1 MSIID
6 PVLDSIDGVLAWLS
20 TSLGQLAESY
30 CDLETAD
37 GEETLVGRDGSLVSI
52 LKIDGATFLIGPD
65 EFTRMHDTLTQSLQ
79 TCLSRPGHAIQV
91 FFQHDK
97 DTITHELN
105 HILAPARQ
113 TAKQLGL
120 SLDDLFSERVQE
132 LRRYC
137 ASESM
142 YLVVWSLP
150 SSLTKAQQEQSIKDR
165 TERAKT
171 VKIPLIRN
179 AQNFMKAIP
188 ELRDGHDS
196 LVRSL
201 VNDFNLMGLLTKLLD
216 VHAACHAIR
225 QSVDPDFTDPKWQ
238 PYLPGDAIPVR
249 ETKNFAGDISDVL
262 WPSLAKQLIP
272 RDGEI
277 LNLRTARL
285 GDRIYAT
292 VSIDL
297 FPKELAAFGVLFNRV
312 LNAQIPWRIS
322 FLISGGGIQAL
333 GLKSTLATILSFAHS
348 NNRLIGNAV
357 ELLRSLEVNTDDAI
371 VKLQVTASTWAKV
384 GDEKL
389 LRLRVAELAK
399 AIQGWGYCETS
410 EISGDPFAGMMSN
423 ALGISANS
431 IATPSVA
438 PLSDVTFMLPFTRP
452 ASLWTTGAVL
462 FRSPDGK
469 PWPYQPGSTQ
479 QTTWIDLMYARPGS
493 GKSVL
498 SNALNL
504 ALCLSG
510 GIQRLPNIAIVDIGP
525 SSSGLV
531 SLIKEALPKDKQ
543 HLVAYHRMR
552 MSSDMAINPF
562 DTQLGSRFP
571 TPQERAFLVN
581 FLTLLATP
589 VGQENAYDGITDMS
603 GMIIDELYKSLTD
616 TGNPRPYTPNLE
628 ALVDKVLPEL
638 NIAVD
643 SRTTWWEI
651 TDALFNT
658 GHTHE
663 AGIAQRYAT
672 PLLADAASICRN
684 QTVADLYGSI
694 KAPTGESI
702 IDAFGRMISGA
713 IREYPILSQPTAF
726 DLGEARVVSL
736 DLDEV
741 AKTGGEAA
749 DRQTAIMYM
758 LARYILA
765 RHYYLTEDVLKDLPE
780 LYQAHHKQR
789 ILDIREDPK
798 RIVFDEFHRTSKAK
812 AVRDQVIVDMREG
825 RKWKVQVALIS
836 QSLEDFDPVMVEF
849 ATSVFIMD
857 AGPKQAIERSTKVF
871 GLSDT
876 ARLALETRVH
886 GPRAGGA
893 TFLAQFSTKQGVNT
907 QLITSTIGPIE
918 LWAFNTTSED
928 ARIRNALYEKIGASE
943 TRKFLA
949 SMYPSGSAA
958 RVVEERMGELKDKS
972 GLISDDSSQSV
983 VEELIKE
990 LHERYKKSAASAAL
1004 SVPTSEN

>member
-1 MSIID
+1 MSLIDPIID
-6 PVLDSIDGVLAWLS
+6 TIDGVLAWLS
-20 TSLGQLAESY
+20 SSLGQLAETY
-30 CDLETAD
+30 CELETAD
-37 GEETLVGRDGSLVSI
+37 GEHSLVARDGSLVSI
-52 LKIDGATFLIGPD
+52 LKLQGATFLVGPE
-65 EFTRMHDTLTQSLQ
+65 EFDRMHKGITQSLQ
-79 TCLSRPGHAIQV
+79 TCLARPGHAIQV
-91 FFQHDK
+91 FFQHSK
-97 DTITHELN
+97 ETVTQELEQ
-105 HILAPARQ
+105 ILAPARQ
-113 TAKQLGL
+113 TAKQLNL
-120 SLDDLFSERVQE
+120 SLDDLFNERVQE
-132 LRRYC
+132 LYRYC

-142 YLVVWSLP
+142 YMVIWSRP
-150 SSLTKAQQEQSIKDR
+150 NSLTQAQLEQSIKDR
-165 TERAKT
+165 GERLKT
-171 VKIPLIRN
+171 TKMPAIRN
-179 AQNFMKAIP
+179 AQNILQAIP

-201 VNDFNLMGLLTKLLD
+201 SSDFNGLGLLTDILNIHD
-216 VHAACHAIR
+216 ACRAIR
-225 QSVDPDFTDPKWQ
+225 ETVDPDFTDSKWQ
-238 PYLPGDAIPVR
+238 PYLPGDTIPIR
-249 ETKNFAGDISDVL
+249 ETKNFSGDISDVL
-262 WPSLAKQLIP
+262 WPPLANQLIP

-277 LNLRTARL
+277 LDLRTAKL
-285 GDRIYAT
+285 GDRVYGT

-297 FPKELAAFGVLFNRV
+297 FPKEIAPFGALFNRV
-312 LNAQIPWRIS
+312 LNAKIPWRIS
-322 FLISGGGIQAL
+322 FLVEGGGMQAI
-333 GLKSTLATILSFAHS
+333 GMKSTLAAILSFAHAY
-348 NNRLIGNAV
+348 NRLIGNAID
-357 ELLRSLEVNTDDAI
+357 LLKYLQVNTDDAI
-371 VKLQVTASTWAKV
+371 VKLRVTASTWAKV
-384 GDEKL
+384 GEEKE

-410 EISGDPFAGMMSN
+410 EISGDAYSAMLSS
-423 ALGISANS
+423 ALGLSAQSVAPAS
-431 IATPSVA
+431 IA
-438 PLSDVTFMLPFTRP
+438 PLSDVTYMFPFTRP
-452 ASLWTTGAVL
+452 ASPWATGAIL
-462 FRSPDGK
+462 FRSVDGK

-510 GIQRLPNIAIVDIGP
+510 GIQRLPHIAIVDIGP

-531 SLIKEALPKDKQ
+531 SLIREALPSDKK
-543 HLVAYHRMR
+543 HLAAYHRMR
-552 MSSDMAINPF
+552 MRTEMAINPF

-603 GMIIDELYKSLTD
+603 GMIVDELYKALSE
-616 TGNPRPYTPNLE
+616 TGNPRLYTANLQPD
-628 ALVDKVLPEL
+628 VDKLIKEL
-638 NIAVD
+638 NVGTD
-643 SRTTWWEI
+643 SRTSWWEI
-651 TDALFNT
+651 TDTLFKA

-663 AGIAQRYAT
+663 ASLAQRYAS
-672 PLLADAASICRN
+672 PLLADAASICRS

-694 KAPTGESI
+694 KAPTGEPI

-713 IREYPILSQPTAF
+713 IREYPILGQPTAF

-780 LYQAHHKQR
+780 LYQEHHKKR
-789 ILDIREDPK
+789 IMEIREDPK

-825 RKWKVQVALIS
+825 RKWRVQVALIS
-836 QSLEDFDPVMVEF
+836 QSLEDFDAVMVEF

-886 GPRAGGA
+886 GPRPGGA

-918 LWAFNTTSED
+918 LWAFNTTAED
-928 ARIRNALYEKIGASE
+928 ARIRNSLYEKIGASE

-949 SMYPSGSAA
+949 KMYPSGSAA
-958 RVVEERMGELKDKS
+958 RVVEERMSLLKEKT
-972 GLISDDSSQSV
+972 GLISEDRSQSV
-983 VEELIKE
+983 IEELINEIYE
-990 LHERYKKSAASAAL
+990 LYKKSVA
-1004 SVPTSEN
+1004 TGMNI

>member
-333 GLKSTLATILSFAHS
+333 GLKSTLAT
-348 NNRLIGNAV
+348 
-357 ELLRSLEVNTDDAI
+357 
-371 VKLQVTASTWAKV
+371 
-384 GDEKL
+384 
-389 LRLRVAELAK
+389 
-399 AIQGWGYCETS
+399 
-410 EISGDPFAGMMSN
+410 
-423 ALGISANS
+423 
-431 IATPSVA
+431 
-438 PLSDVTFMLPFTRP
+438 
-452 ASLWTTGAVL
+452 
-462 FRSPDGK
+462 
-469 PWPYQPGSTQ
+469 
-479 QTTWIDLMYARPGS
+479 
-493 GKSVL
+493 
-498 SNALNL
+498 
-504 ALCLSG
+504 
-510 GIQRLPNIAIVDIGP
+510 
-525 SSSGLV
+525 
-531 SLIKEALPKDKQ
+531 
-543 HLVAYHRMR
+543 
-552 MSSDMAINPF
+552 
-562 DTQLGSRFP
+562 
-571 TPQERAFLVN
+571 
-581 FLTLLATP
+581 
-589 VGQENAYDGITDMS
+589 
-603 GMIIDELYKSLTD
+603 
-616 TGNPRPYTPNLE
+616 
-628 ALVDKVLPEL
+628 
-638 NIAVD
+638 
-643 SRTTWWEI
+643 
-651 TDALFNT
+651 
-658 GHTHE
+658 
-663 AGIAQRYAT
+663 
-672 PLLADAASICRN
+672 
-684 QTVADLYGSI
+684 
-694 KAPTGESI
+694 
-702 IDAFGRMISGA
+702 
-713 IREYPILSQPTAF
+713 
-726 DLGEARVVSL
+726 
-736 DLDEV
+736 
-741 AKTGGEAA
+741 
-749 DRQTAIMYM
+749 
-758 LARYILA
+758 
-765 RHYYLTEDVLKDLPE
+765 
-780 LYQAHHKQR
+780 
-789 ILDIREDPK
+789 
-798 RIVFDEFHRTSKAK
+798 
-812 AVRDQVIVDMREG
+812 
-825 RKWKVQVALIS
+825 
-836 QSLEDFDPVMVEF
+836 
-849 ATSVFIMD
+849 
-857 AGPKQAIERSTKVF
+857 
-871 GLSDT
+871 
-876 ARLALETRVH
+876 
-886 GPRAGGA
+886 
-893 TFLAQFSTKQGVNT
+893 
-907 QLITSTIGPIE
+907 
-918 LWAFNTTSED
+918 
-928 ARIRNALYEKIGASE
+928 
-943 TRKFLA
+943 
-949 SMYPSGSAA
+949 
-958 RVVEERMGELKDKS
+958 
-972 GLISDDSSQSV
+972 
-983 VEELIKE
+983 
-990 LHERYKKSAASAAL
+990 
-1004 SVPTSEN
+1004 